1 MCLVAFQ
8 NIVKP
13 ERQVQH
19 EDNQMHHRVH
29 TEEVL
34 HLDSLAY
41 FAVFFLAEEDHEDD
55 DRRVKHL
62 KQWIV
67 FEELIKGLIHQ
78 LWALLHSRL
87 GVGPGLPVSSL
98 CQLGAL
104 LLIQYMNA
112 CEILV
117 YCKLAHIEGIDF

>member
-13 ERQVQH
+13 EGQIQH

-34 HLDSLAY
+34 HLDSLTY
-41 FAVFFLAEEDHEDD
+41 FAVFVLAEEDHEDD

-62 KQWIV
+62 KQRIV
-67 FEELIKGLIHQ
+67 FEELIKGLIH
-78 LWALLHSRL
+78 
-87 GVGPGLPVSSL
+87 
-98 CQLGAL
+98 
-104 LLIQYMNA
+104 
-112 CEILV
+112 
-117 YCKLAHIEGIDF
+117 